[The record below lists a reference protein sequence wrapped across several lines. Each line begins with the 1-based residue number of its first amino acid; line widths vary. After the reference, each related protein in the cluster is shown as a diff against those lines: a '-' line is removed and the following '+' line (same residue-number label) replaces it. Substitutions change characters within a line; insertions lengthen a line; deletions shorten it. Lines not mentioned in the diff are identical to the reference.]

1 MLYDLLDQARKRSEA
16 ALDDVRAAGGP
27 GGTHQA
33 RLERDVSAA
42 EHERRLT
49 QLNGIERGL
58 CFGRTDDE
66 DRNTLYIGRIG
77 LRGDDY
83 DLKLI
88 DWRAPAARPFYAAT
102 PGNPQGL
109 VRRRHIYTRQRQVT
123 GVNDEVFKL
132 DRLTETDREG
142 LSGEAALI
150 AAVSSARTGRMSDVV
165 ATIQREQDRV
175 IRSGLQGVLVVQGG
189 PGTGKTVAALHRA
202 AYLLYTYRRT
212 LERRGVLVIGPN
224 ATFLRYISQVLP
236 SLGETDVVLRTL
248 GELFPGVRATDATD
262 PAAVVKGDERMVE
275 VLRKAL
281 RNRQRAPKSNI
292 TIDADGVLVPLSRDA
307 VLRARDR
314 ARALRK
320 PHNVARKL
328 FVTELLTEL
337 ARNEARVL
345 DRPLEAEDLPDSR
358 ARLWEEPTVR
368 AALDELWPPLTPQQ
382 LLADLLSE
390 ESALSSA
397 ASSLSYPERTVL
409 LRQAHPAAWTVADV
423 PLLDEA
429 AELLGTDNSAQ
440 LAATRAERRSRRLEE
455 KYAREVLQI
464 TYLPGSDVSL
474 ADLGMVDA
482 ETLAAWN
489 RDSAPALS
497 TADRAAADRSWAYGH
512 VIIDEAQ
519 ELSAMAWRMVLRRNP
534 ARSLTV
540 VGDVAQ
546 TGSPAG
552 ARSWKQM
559 LDPLVRGRWREERLT
574 VNYRTPA
581 EIMAVAADVLASV
594 APDEHPPESVRS
606 EGVPPRAVRVP
617 RPAPSAPEA
626 PHSLLAAC
634 VAEVARAD
642 LAELGGPDGGRLA
655 VIAPDARAAELA
667 AAVPEAIRGDQPE
680 SLDSPAALLT
690 VSQAKGLEFDRV
702 VLADPA
708 GLVAQSQNG
717 GHDLYVAIT
726 RATHRLTVVYE
737 GDLPAQ
743 LRGLTA
749 DSQSLSTR
757 LGELPAP
764 GVSYYVAAAQDDF
777 TEFYKANYGRVVA
790 LVGAMVGDR
799 HQAEDIAQEA
809 FARAL
814 ARWPRIARYD
824 LPEAWVRRVSVRL
837 TIDASRRRRRANLAA
852 ALLAG
857 GRREDKPDPLAST
870 ALTLALMRLPL
881 AQRQVVVL
889 YYLADL
895 PVHEIARDCG
905 ISDGAVRTRLA
916 VAKRRLERE
925 LSEDDKEVPDAR

>member
-1 MLYDLLDQARKRSEA
+1 MVFRQTDAGPADAESSSETDNADHANNSSRVQHRGSAENPENVESAETDDGPRSSTLLDEQAYVRMLYGLLDQARERNEA

-42 EHERRLT
+42 EYEKRLT
-49 QLNGIERGL
+49 QLNSIERGL

-66 DRNTLYIGRIG
+66 DRDTLYIGRIG
-77 LRGDDY
+77 LRDDDY
-83 DLKLI
+83 ELKLI

-102 PGNPQGL
+102 PGSPQGL

-123 GVNDEVFKL
+123 GIDDEVFDL
-132 DRLTETDREG
+132 DRLTETDRQG

-175 IRSGLQGVLVVQGG
+175 IRSALQGVLVVQGG

-202 AYLLYTYRRT
+202 AYLLYTHRRT

-248 GELFPGVRATDATD
+248 GELFPGVRATDTSD

-275 VLRKAL
+275 VLRKAV
-281 RNRQRAPKSNI
+281 RNRQRVPKDDLAV
-292 TIDADGVLVPLSRDA
+292 DADGVPVPLSRDS

-328 FVTELLTEL
+328 FVTELLTDL

-345 DRPLEAEDLPDSR
+345 DRPIEDEDLPDAR
-358 ARLWEEPTVR
+358 ARLWDEPGVR
-368 AALDELWPPLTPQQ
+368 AAVDALWPPLTPQR

-390 ESALSSA
+390 EGALRSA
-397 ASSLSYPERTVL
+397 ASFLSHPERTVL
-409 LRQAHPAAWTVADV
+409 LRRERPSAWTVADV

-440 LAATRAERRSRRLEE
+440 LAASRAERRTQRLEE
-455 KYAREVLQI
+455 KYAREVLQMS
-464 TYLPGSDVSL
+464 YLPGTDVSL

-534 ARSLTV
+534 TRSLTV

-552 ARSWKQM
+552 ARSWKRM

-581 EIMAVAADVLASV
+581 EIMAVAADLLASV
-594 APDEHPPESVRS
+594 APDERPPESVRK
-606 EGVPPRAVRVP
+606 EGVCPRAIRVP
-617 RPAPSAPEA
+617 SAADGTHPT
-626 PHSLLAAC
+626 PLATYA
-634 VAEVARAD
+634 ARIVRED
-642 LAELGGPDGGRLA
+642 LAELGGLDGGRLA

-667 AAVPEAIRGDQPE
+667 AGVPEAISGDRPE

-708 GLVAQSQNG
+708 GIIAQSPNG

-726 RATHRLTVVYE
+726 RATHRLTVLHE
-737 GDLPAQ
+737 GDLPAP
-743 LRGLTA
+743 LRGLK
-749 DSQSLSTR
+749 
-757 LGELPAP
+757 EFP
-764 GVSYYVAAAQDDF
+764 AAA
-777 TEFYKANYGRVVA
+777 
-790 LVGAMVGDR
+790 
-799 HQAEDIAQEA
+799 
-809 FARAL
+809 
-814 ARWPRIARYD
+814 
-824 LPEAWVRRVSVRL
+824 
-837 TIDASRRRRRANLAA
+837 
-852 ALLAG
+852 
-857 GRREDKPDPLAST
+857 
-870 ALTLALMRLPL
+870 
-881 AQRQVVVL
+881 
-889 YYLADL
+889 
-895 PVHEIARDCG
+895 
-905 ISDGAVRTRLA
+905 AVD
-916 VAKRRLERE
+916 
-925 LSEDDKEVPDAR
+925 S